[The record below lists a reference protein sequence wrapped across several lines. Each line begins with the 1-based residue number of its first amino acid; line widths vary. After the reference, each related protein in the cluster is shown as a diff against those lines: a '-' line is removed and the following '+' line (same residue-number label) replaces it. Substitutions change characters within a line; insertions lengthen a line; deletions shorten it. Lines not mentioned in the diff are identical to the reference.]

1 MVRQTALN
9 SRSRSASGP
18 QRCSRS
24 SSAVKVPMRIKLAVS
39 KALFGMSTPIH
50 SDSANHPTAT
60 LMNCSTFVLIS
71 YPMDRDLQLN
81 TTRIRRDRWPPSIG
95 MHGRV
100 QSESLAGGFWI
111 LRTGRTG
118 MGWTATLDGIKR
130 AKRGSDEVAT
140 GADLMTGEQS

>member
-1 MVRQTALN
+1 
-9 SRSRSASGP
+9 
-18 QRCSRS
+18 
-24 SSAVKVPMRIKLAVS
+24 
-39 KALFGMSTPIH
+39 
-50 SDSANHPTAT
+50 
-60 LMNCSTFVLIS
+60 
-71 YPMDRDLQLN
+71 MDRDLQLN

-100 QSESLAGGFWI
+100 QSESSAGGFWI

-140 GADLMTGEQS
+140 GADLMTGEQSRYLEVGDRVCWGVTTTDLGTVVGTSWSGVTIAWDDGHTTPIQHNDMAKVERIPTKLI